1 MKKIQYGIPIILS
14 KKDGSTLPLTR
25 IELSNDAAFEYS
37 EDWLQDKIFQHPS
50 LLPINEIDP
59 VFGTLY
65 PVCRELGTAVG
76 PLDNLYIN
84 DLGMLTL
91 VECKLWRNPEARRTV
106 IGQILDYA
114 QEFSRMS
121 YEDLI
126 GRINRK
132 TGESG
137 NSLFEIVSA
146 NTEGLSER
154 EFVDSVASNLKKGR
168 FLLLVVGDGIRE
180 STENI
185 SEYLQ
190 EHAHLNFTF
199 ALVEQCLYKIGD
211 GNQPDILIMPRVL
224 AKTVEIERAVVRI
237 EGNATTYTITTDQP
251 ESQPDG
257 PRPGPR
263 RGSITEQ
270 YFFEQIEK
278 ISPNT
283 AVELRKL
290 IARLLERDLTVAP
303 GEAYFMIKD
312 KEMAFNFLAF
322 KIDGT
327 IRNFGIGRFDLGKTY
342 MDKLAEVLGDGIVYA
357 SSNPFQ
363 STVKRSDGSYFR
375 IQDIIDHQDQWLSL
389 IDEVL
394 EKLSANENNENPD
407 NAIAT

>member
-1 MKKIQYGIPIILS
+1 MKKIQYGIPVIFS
-14 KKDGSTLPLTR
+14 KKDESTLPLTR
-25 IELSNDAAFEYS
+25 IDLSSDAAFEYS
-37 EDWLQDKIFQHPS
+37 EGWLQNQIFQHPS

-65 PVCRELGTAVG
+65 PVCRELLTGVG

-91 VECKLWRNPEARRTV
+91 VECKLWRNPESRRAV
-106 IGQILDYA
+106 VGQILDYA

-121 YEDLI
+121 YDDLI
-126 GRINRK
+126 DRINRK
-132 TGESG
+132 TGRSG
-137 NSLFEIVSA
+137 NSLFDIVSA
-146 NTEGLSER
+146 NTEGLAER
-154 EFVDSVASNLKKGR
+154 EFVDSVVSNLKKGR

-211 GNQPDILIMPRVL
+211 SNQADILLLPRVL

-237 EGNATTYTITTDQP
+237 EGNGAIVPGKAEATSDQ
-251 ESQPDG
+251 

-278 ISPNT
+278 ISSNT

-290 IARLLERDLTVAP
+290 IAKLLERDLTVDP

-322 KIDGT
+322 KTDGT
-327 IRNFGIGRFDLGKTY
+327 IRNYGCGRSELGKTY
-342 MDKLAEVLGDGIVYA
+342 MDKLAEVLGDGIVYV
-357 SSNPFQ
+357 SPRSPFQ

-375 IQDIIDHQDQWLSL
+375 IQDIIDHQDQWLLL
-389 IDEVL
+389 IDWVL
-394 EKLSANENNENPD
+394 EKLSTSEDNENPD
-407 NAIAT
+407 NTIAA